1 MRTSCLEAWL
11 SLQAEAYRKRWNVMK
26 RRYSLR
32 TIGAVFLLSAVVGL
46 SASTG
51 ARAQQVYSS
60 QPQPQ
65 DSQQSGNFQQ
75 PPAPDAAHLAA
86 MRKDVQVAA
95 SYQLP
100 DDFLPRMTTTLQAL
114 QDAGLQPPPPE
125 GHISLDDTIKRVES
139 VPGIEPVLKSQGFT
153 ARQFVMGLTSF
164 GITYAVTSHAADA
177 KDAPRLNPHNVSLLQ
192 KNPDAV
198 RALLQQMGNQPAQ
211 PQ

>member
-1 MRTSCLEAWL
+1 MLVRTSCLEAWL
-11 SLQAEAYRKRWNVMK
+11 SLEAEAYRKRWNVME

-32 TIGAVFLLSAVVGL
+32 TIGSVFLLSAAVAL
-46 SASTG
+46 TASTEV
-51 ARAQQVYSS
+51 RAQQVYSG
-60 QPQPQ
+60 QPQEG
-65 DSQQSGNFQQ
+65 QQSGDFQQ
-75 PPAPDAAHLAA
+75 PPAPDAAQMAA

-100 DDFLPRMTTTLQAL
+100 DDFLPRMITTLQAL

-125 GHISLDDTIKRVES
+125 GHISLDDTIRRVES
-139 VPGIEPVLKSQGFT
+139 VPGIQPVLKSQGFT

-164 GITYAVTSHAADA
+164 GITYAVTSHTADA

-211 PQ
+211 AQ